1 MEQKEPSR
9 FENNPHGLLALI
21 WNKIR
26 CDRGI
31 TVQTFMRRALNFK
44 VYGGERTPVQ
54 LTRDRQNFVRAV
66 FKTAMSFKIFI
77 QGLRA
82 MGVAEIDIIVVAR
95 TKVGQETVTSTTVVL
110 EQMLEDS
117 NSEGNENES
126 NESNE

>member
-1 MEQKEPSR
+1 MEQKEPSK

-21 WNKIR
+21 WNKVR

-54 LTRDRQNFVRAV
+54 LTRDRQNFLRAV
-66 FKTAMSFKIFI
+66 FRTAMSFKIFI

-82 MGVAEIDIIVVAR
+82 MGVSEVDIIIVAR

-117 NSEGNENES
+117 NSEGNEYEDA
-126 NESNE
+126 

>member
-44 VYGGERTPVQ
+44 VYDDERTPVQ

-82 MGVAEIDIIVVAR
+82 MGIAEIDIIVVAR

-117 NSEGNENES
+117 NSEGNENE

>member
-66 FKTAMSFKIFI
+66 FITAMSFKIFI

-82 MGVAEIDIIVVAR
+82 MGIAEIDIIVVAR

>member
-26 CDRGI
+26 SDRGI

-82 MGVAEIDIIVVAR
+82 MGIAEIDIIVVAR

>member
-21 WNKIR
+21 WTKIR

-82 MGVAEIDIIVVAR
+82 MGIAEIDIIVVAR

>member
-1 MEQKEPSR
+1 MEQKEPSK

-44 VYGGERTPVQ
+44 VYGGERSAVQ
-54 LTRDRQNFVRAV
+54 LTRDRQNFLRAV
-66 FKTAMSFKIFI
+66 FKAAMSFKIFI

-95 TKVGQETVTSTTVVL
+95 TKVGQETVTSTTVIL
-110 EQMLEDS
+110 EQMLEDG

-126 NESNE
+126 I

>member
-82 MGVAEIDIIVVAR
+82 IGIAEIDIIVVAR

-117 NSEGNENES
+117 NSEGNENE

>member
-26 CDRGI
+26 CDRRI
-31 TVQTFMRRALNFK
+31 TVQTFMRRGLNFK

-82 MGVAEIDIIVVAR
+82 MGIAEIDIIVVAR

-126 NESNE
+126 NE

>member
-21 WNKIR
+21 WNNIR

-82 MGVAEIDIIVVAR
+82 MGIAEIDIIVVAR

>member
-82 MGVAEIDIIVVAR
+82 MGLSLIHI
-95 TKVGQETVTSTTVVL
+95 
-110 EQMLEDS
+110 
-117 NSEGNENES
+117 
-126 NESNE
+126 

>member
-82 MGVAEIDIIVVAR
+82 MGIAEIDIIVVAR

-117 NSEGNENES
+117 NSEGNENE

>member
-1 MEQKEPSR
+1 MEQKEPSK

-21 WNKIR
+21 WNKVR

-54 LTRDRQNFVRAV
+54 LTRDRQNFLRAV
-66 FKTAMSFKIFI
+66 FRTAMSFKIFI

-82 MGVAEIDIIVVAR
+82 MGVAEVDIIIVAR

-110 EQMLEDS
+110 EQMLEDD
-117 NSEGNENES
+117 NSEGNENEDA
-126 NESNE
+126 

>member
-1 MEQKEPSR
+1 MEQKEPSK

-21 WNKIR
+21 WNKVR

-54 LTRDRQNFVRAV
+54 LTRDRQNFLRAV
-66 FKTAMSFKIFI
+66 FRTAMSFKIFI

-82 MGVAEIDIIVVAR
+82 MGVAEVDIIIVAR
-95 TKVGQETVTSTTVVL
+95 SKVGQETVTSTTVVL
-110 EQMLEDS
+110 EQMLEDG
-117 NSEGNENES
+117 NSEGNENEDA
-126 NESNE
+126 

>member
-82 MGVAEIDIIVVAR
+82 MGIAEIDIIVVAR

>member
-82 MGVAEIDIIVVAR
+82 MGIAEIDIIVVAR

-126 NESNE
+126 NE